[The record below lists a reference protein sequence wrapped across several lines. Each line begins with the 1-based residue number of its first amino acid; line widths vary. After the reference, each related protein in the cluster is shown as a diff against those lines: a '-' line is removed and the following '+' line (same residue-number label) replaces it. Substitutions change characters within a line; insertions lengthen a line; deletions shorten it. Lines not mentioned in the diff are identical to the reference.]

1 MTRARKRHVQQEI
14 RWPNKAGDLR
24 GRSRELNPNG
34 KAKRGRPRKP
44 GAGVSHGKRPELP
57 ANAALHI
64 TLRVVAEIARARLR
78 TRSAYM
84 AIREAA
90 ITVLKHEAFHIVHLS
105 IQGTHVHLLV
115 EAENR
120 DAVSLGMKAF
130 EISAAKHIN
139 AALSRAGSWWER
151 HTGRVVGK
159 RRKGRVFADRYHE
172 ERITNPA
179 QARNA
184 LAYVLNNWR
193 KHRED
198 RGELSRTWLIDPF
211 ATGWAFEGW
220 KELGGS
226 PFLWKVREEYKAI
239 PVWRP
244 RSWLLKTGWRRYGLI
259 RAHEV
264 PSFGLADT
272 A

>member
-1 MTRARKRHVQQEI
+1 
-14 RWPNKAGDLR
+14 
-24 GRSRELNPNG
+24 
-34 KAKRGRPRKP
+34 
-44 GAGVSHGKRPELP
+44 
-57 ANAALHI
+57 
-64 TLRVVAEIARARLR
+64 
-78 TRSAYM
+78 M

-105 IQGTHVHLLV
+105 IQGTHIHLLV
-115 EAENR
+115 ETANR
-120 DAVSLGMKAF
+120 EALSRGMQAF

-139 AALSRAGSWWER
+139 AALSQAGSWWER
-151 HTGRVVGK
+151 RTGRVVGT

-198 RGELSRTWLIDPF
+198 RADFARAWLIDPY

-220 KELGGS
+220 KEREGE
-226 PFLWKVREEYKAI
+226 PTLWKMREEYKPI

-244 RSWLLKTGWRRYGLI
+244 TSWLLSTGWRHRGLI
-259 RAHEV
+259 RAREV
-264 PSFGLADT
+264 PSASLAD
-272 A
+272 AAA